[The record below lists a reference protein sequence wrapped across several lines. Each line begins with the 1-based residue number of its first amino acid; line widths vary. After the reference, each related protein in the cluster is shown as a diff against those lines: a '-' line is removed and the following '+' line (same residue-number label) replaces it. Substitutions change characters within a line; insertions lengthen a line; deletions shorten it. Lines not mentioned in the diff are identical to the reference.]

1 MGIRGVFTNFH
12 IGMKRITALNVL
24 FTLVFVFICSS
35 GFAQAGK
42 TETGTASFYHDK
54 FVGRKTANGEIY
66 SQEKL
71 TAAHKSL
78 PLGTWIKVTNL
89 NNDSVVIVR
98 INDRMPQWNKRAID
112 LTEKAARQLNFISSG
127 LTKVKVEVIP
137 TPGTIPLV
145 IERPSDLATEHIPLI
160 KPTPMVV
167 PAAPVVELATIND
180 PIDWEVFEMNLP
192 QNQKKKK

>member
-1 MGIRGVFTNFH
+1 LGIRGVFTNFH
-12 IGMKRITALNVL
+12 IGMKRTTALNVL

-42 TETGTASFYHDK
+42 METGTASFYHDK

-78 PLGTWIKVTNL
+78 PLGTWVKVTNL
-89 NNDSVVIVR
+89 SNDSVVIVR

-127 LTKVKVEVIP
+127 LTK
-137 TPGTIPLV
+137 
-145 IERPSDLATEHIPLI
+145 
-160 KPTPMVV
+160 
-167 PAAPVVELATIND
+167 
-180 PIDWEVFEMNLP
+180 
-192 QNQKKKK
+192 

>member
-1 MGIRGVFTNFH
+1 
-12 IGMKRITALNVL
+12 MKRITALNVL

-78 PLGTWIKVTNL
+78 PLGTWVKVTNL
-89 NNDSVVIVR
+89 KNGKS
-98 INDRMPQWNKRAID
+98 ID
-112 LTEKAARQLNFISSG
+112 LKKF
-127 LTKVKVEVIP
+127 K
-137 TPGTIPLV
+137 
-145 IERPSDLATEHIPLI
+145 
-160 KPTPMVV
+160 
-167 PAAPVVELATIND
+167 APVFYSNFSI
-180 PIDWEVFEMNLP
+180 
-192 QNQKKKK
+192 K

>member
-1 MGIRGVFTNFH
+1 
-12 IGMKRITALNVL
+12 MKRITALNVL
-24 FTLVFVFICSS
+24 FTLIFAFICTS
-35 GFAQAGK
+35 GFAQVGK

-78 PLGTWIKVTNL
+78 PLGTWVKVTNVS
-89 NNDSVVIVR
+89 NDSVVIVR

-112 LTEKAARQLNFISSG
+112 LTEKAARQLNFISNG
-127 LTKVKVEVIP
+127 LAKVKVEVIP
-137 TPGTIPLV
+137 APGTIPLV
-145 IERPSDLATEHIPLI
+145 IERPIDLPTEHIPLI
-160 KPTPMVV
+160 KPTPIVV
-167 PAAPVVELATIND
+167 QAAPVVELATIND